1 MKIQLGEYIS
11 PMQPFEDL
19 PNGYKQSDL
28 GPIPQEWEL
37 TRIGDLGK
45 VVRGGSPRPAG
56 DPRYFN
62 GDFIPW
68 LTVAALTNIP
78 DTQLHVSET
87 VGHLTEAGAR
97 HSRTLLPNTLI
108 IANSGA
114 TLGVAKILDVRCCA
128 NDGIAAVINQHSGD
142 KEFVCHYINSQTEN
156 LREVVATGNGQPNL
170 NTTLIREMRIPIPPL
185 PEQRAIAEAL
195 SDIDSLIAALNALI
209 AKKRAI
215 KLATMQQLLTG
226 RTRLPG
232 FEEEWETKGFGDLF
246 VFLSTA
252 NNPRADLTA
261 NASVG
266 YIHYGD
272 IHTATRTMLDCNAV
286 SLPMIAASKVTNV
299 SRIRDGDLIMV
310 DASEDEEGIGKSIEI
325 CGVGDRQIVAGLHT
339 FLLRGDRS
347 QIADGFK
354 QYLQFFPAY
363 RAAMTR
369 LATGISVFG
378 VSKGNV
384 AGVSVV
390 LPSVPEQQA
399 IAAVLSDMD
408 AEIEALEA
416 RVAKTRD
423 IKQGMMQQLLTG
435 RIRLVTPTP
444 EEVPA

>member
-1 MKIQLGEYIS
+1 
-11 PMQPFEDL
+11 MQPFEDL

-156 LREVVATGNGQPNL
+156 LRDVVATGNGQPNL

-185 PEQRAIAEAL
+185 PEQRAIARAL
-195 SDIDSLIAALNALI
+195 SDVDSLISALNALI

-232 FEEEWETKGFGDLF
+232 FEGEWETKRLGEIADIDPEALSAHTSPDFRFNYISLEQVNVGRLEGFTEETFGSAPSRARRVLRLGDVL
-246 VFLSTA
+246 VSTVRP
-252 NNPRADLTA
+252 NLQSHLLYTGQVA
-261 NASVG
+261 NAICSTGFAVVRPRPQLADSS
-266 YIHYGD
+266 YIFGLVFSDTVSWQIEKLIGGSNYPAITSND
-272 IHTATRTMLDCNAV
+272 VRALEVAV
-286 SLPMIAASKVTNV
+286 PSLN
-299 SRIRDGDLIMV
+299 
-310 DASEDEEGIGKSIEI
+310 
-325 CGVGDRQIVAGLHT
+325 
-339 FLLRGDRS
+339 
-347 QIADGFK
+347 
-354 QYLQFFPAY
+354 
-363 RAAMTR
+363 
-369 LATGISVFG
+369 
-378 VSKGNV
+378 
-384 AGVSVV
+384 
-390 LPSVPEQQA
+390 EQQA
-399 IAAVLSDMD
+399 IGQVLSDME
-408 AEIEALEA
+408 AEIDALEA
-416 RVAKTRD
+416 RVAKTCD

-435 RIRLVTPTP
+435 RIRLVSPNP

>member
-1 MKIQLGEYIS
+1 MSLEAGVVSSPLIDVRGEEPACS
-11 PMQPFEDL
+11 QAP
-19 PNGYKQSDL
+19 DL
-28 GPIPQEWEL
+28 GQLPADWERRPL
-37 TRIGDLGK
+37 KQAVILA
-45 VVRGGSPRPAG
+45 RGQV
-56 DPRYFN
+56 DPRDKRYRHMILVAPDHIESGTGRLLEQVSAAHQGAISGKFLFSP
-62 GDFIPW
+62 GDVIYSKIRPYLKKVFLTDFHGLCSADMYPLTPVRDVSPEFLLAVLLGHEFSKFAEGVSARSGIPKINREE
-68 LTVAALTNIP
+68 LAEFTITLP
-78 DTQLHVSET
+78 PFSE
-87 VGHLTEAGAR
+87 
-97 HSRTLLPNTLI
+97 
-108 IANSGA
+108 
-114 TLGVAKILDVRCCA
+114 
-128 NDGIAAVINQHSGD
+128 Q
-142 KEFVCHYINSQTEN
+142 Q
-156 LREVVATGNGQPNL
+156 
-170 NTTLIREMRIPIPPL
+170 
-185 PEQRAIAEAL
+185 AIGKAL
-195 SDIDSLIAALNALI
+195 SDTDSLIAALNALI

-378 VSKGNV
+378 ISKGNV

-416 RVAKTRD
+416 RIAKTRD

-435 RIRLVTPTP
+435 RIRLVSPVP